1 MLNCQLVP
9 NIMFSLREKQ
19 VGSKLLHKTSAE
31 CIKQHLK
38 HFFSSQ
44 MLNPSLHPCCYL
56 PSILKVVISKVW
68 VDAPWWAV
76 KELLVGY
83 NNFEIK
89 YVWLHIYI
97 NVFV

>member
-1 MLNCQLVP
+1 MY
-9 NIMFSLREKQ
+9 
-19 VGSKLLHKTSAE
+19 KTVFK
-31 CIKQHLK
+31 I
-38 HFFSSQ
+38 FFSSQ

-83 NNFEIK
+83 SNFEIK
-89 YVWLHIYI
+89 YVRLHIYI
-97 NVFV
+97 NAFV